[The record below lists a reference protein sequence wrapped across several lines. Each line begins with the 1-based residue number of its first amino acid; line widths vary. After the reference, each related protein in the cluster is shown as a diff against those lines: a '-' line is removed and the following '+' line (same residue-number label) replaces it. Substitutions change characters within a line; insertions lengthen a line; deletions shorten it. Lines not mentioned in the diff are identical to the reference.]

1 MLIIWNIETC
11 LTAEVVA
18 CFLLMALWN
27 GLIVVANE
35 NGINKPNSN
44 SYRRS
49 LCPYVKDIN
58 LILALYRM
66 IYRKMSR

>member
-1 MLIIWNIETC
+1 MLISWNIETC
-11 LTAEVVA
+11 LAAEVVA

-27 GLIVVANE
+27 GLIIVVANE
-35 NGINKPNSN
+35 NAINKPNSN

-58 LILALYRM
+58 LILLALSS
-66 IYRKMSR
+66 IA